1 MKDAIRSST
10 TDAMVQ
16 RYELVLPQT
25 EVRFRT
31 RHVLGLFDVTGSIRV
46 RSGFATVNPRDGSL
60 LTVEAVLDMQS
71 FASASHSRDRMV
83 ASPRFLDSDAHP
95 DATYRSSSVQRGQD
109 GWLVDGDLTVKG
121 MTAAVELQV
130 QSFEGPGLGD
140 SPRMTASA
148 IVDRT
153 RFGITVPSA
162 MVARNLLISIDT
174 RAVRTI

>member
-10 TDAMVQ
+10 TDATVE

-31 RHVLGLFDVTGSIRV
+31 RHVLGLFGVTGSIRV
-46 RSGFATVNPRDGSL
+46 RSGFATVDSRDGSL

-71 FASASHSRDRMV
+71 FASASHARDRIV

-95 DATYRSSSVQRGQD
+95 DAIYRSSTVRRGQD

-121 MTAAVELQV
+121 VTAAVELQV
-130 QSFEGPGLGD
+130 QSFGGVGLGD
-140 SPRMTASA
+140 SLRMTASA

-153 RFGITVPSA
+153 RFGITIPSA
-162 MVARNLLISIDT
+162 MAARNLHVSIDT